1 MQAEKLKTC
10 GKCKEAKSLAEF
22 FIART
27 SRHSHGRAA
36 ICKDCYSIYQ
46 KGYRNL
52 NHAKIIERDREYG
65 RKNLAR
71 RVKLHREKGYNK
83 KYYHRHQ
90 VKELE
95 RHEKYNQQ
103 DGTRGVRWRAYLK
116 RQYGITH
123 EDYELLLKTQ
133 GGKCAICRRA
143 PLDGVTLHIDHD
155 HVTLKIRGILCGS
168 CNRLIGIAGESVVRL
183 RSAINY
189 LLARVK
195 Q

>member
-10 GKCKEAKSLAEF
+10 GKCEEAKPLAEF
-22 FIART
+22 FVART
-27 SRHSHGRAA
+27 SRHLHGRAA
-36 ICKDCYSIYQ
+36 ICKDCSSVYQ
-46 KGYRNL
+46 KEYRVL
-52 NHAKIIERDREYG
+52 NYDRVIKRDREYN
-65 RKNLAR
+65 RKNSSR

-83 KYYHRHQ
+83 KYYHKHQ
-90 VKELE
+90 IKELE
-95 RHEKYNQQ
+95 RHERYNQQ

-133 GGKCAICRRA
+133 DSKCAICRRA

-168 CNRLIGIAGESVVRL
+168 CNRLIGIAGESISRL
-183 RSAINY
+183 KAAIY
-189 LLARVK
+189 YIQTRVLA
-195 Q
+195 